1 MGILF
6 DIRFRNLDS
15 IKVDQTRRTSPEYT
29 PWICS
34 DKRLKMSNT
43 TELSKIVF
51 FVFCDCREPV
61 GLWQSSP
68 ETDDTGESI
77 RQGQTNTYRRK
88 RWLLIS
94 VSQTTCAHAHLL
106 MHQSNITYGYF
117 WLLNHNEFYFCEQNA
132 RFTQKRKEPPKI
144 VNKFIKIRIINHVT
158 ITMELIC
165 ESLKL
170 VFKRC
175 TTGHYLI
182 RNLKSL
188 MFYTAAVL
196 ILIDKTYTT
205 NKKFPK
211 KKIISMYGFDT
222 MIKESEN
229 YIFLCLKYVLSIS
242 KIFDKKG
249 FWLKIVDKKLDNF

>member
-1 MGILF
+1 
-6 DIRFRNLDS
+6 
-15 IKVDQTRRTSPEYT
+15 
-29 PWICS
+29 
-34 DKRLKMSNT
+34 
-43 TELSKIVF
+43 
-51 FVFCDCREPV
+51 
-61 GLWQSSP
+61 
-68 ETDDTGESI
+68 
-77 RQGQTNTYRRK
+77 
-88 RWLLIS
+88 
-94 VSQTTCAHAHLL
+94 

-182 RNLKSL
+182 RNLESL

-211 KKIISMYGFDT
+211 K
-222 MIKESEN
+222 EN
-229 YIFLCLKYVLSIS
+229 NIYVW
-242 KIFDKKG
+242 FRYDDKRIG
-249 FWLKIVDKKLDNF
+249 KLYLFMLEICTFNKQNF